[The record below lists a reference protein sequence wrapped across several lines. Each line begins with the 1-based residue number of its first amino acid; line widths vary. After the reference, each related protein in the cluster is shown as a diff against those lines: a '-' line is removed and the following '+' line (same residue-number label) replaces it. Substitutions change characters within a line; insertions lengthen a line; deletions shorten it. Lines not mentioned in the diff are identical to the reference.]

1 METGSTTQEDCTL
14 TCPRGLEDLF
24 SLLGPGES
32 GPTELGGWGS
42 GAILAPGE
50 SCMLAS
56 WAAYSCCK
64 KGKKQPQGVNVP
76 SQPPLK
82 SLPPPHPSL
91 LLSAFLRHSFLLC
104 LSFFFILAQN
114 LAKDLREIAVLQNH
128 TPRSFFF
135 VAVFLFIRFAVG
147 REDLISLV
155 NYIPSLTLC
164 TSVGTDST
172 SQFRHLNHRF
182 IKEYMYHY
190 PNSLPLSFHD
200 TL

>member
-14 TCPRGLEDLF
+14 ICPRGLEDLF
-24 SLLGPGES
+24 SVLGPGES

-64 KGKKQPQGVNVP
+64 EGKKQPQGVNVP

-82 SLPPPHPSL
+82 SLPPPPPLSL
-91 LLSAFLRHSFLLC
+91 FYSLPFSVILFFYVFL
-104 LSFFFILAQN
+104 FFFILAQN

-128 TPRSFFF
+128 TPRSLFF
-135 VAVFLFIRFAVG
+135 VAVFLFIRFAV
-147 REDLISLV
+147 
-155 NYIPSLTLC
+155 
-164 TSVGTDST
+164 
-172 SQFRHLNHRF
+172 
-182 IKEYMYHY
+182 
-190 PNSLPLSFHD
+190 
-200 TL
+200 